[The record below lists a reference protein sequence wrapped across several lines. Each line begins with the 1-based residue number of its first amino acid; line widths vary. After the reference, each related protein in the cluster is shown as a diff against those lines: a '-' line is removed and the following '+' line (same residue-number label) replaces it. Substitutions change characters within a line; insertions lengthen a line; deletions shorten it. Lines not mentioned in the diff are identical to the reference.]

1 MAVNPIN
8 VGVISYNDA
17 RAFKLT
23 GGATSFR
30 RGAIVKLTAGLL
42 VPAVDND
49 ENGLF
54 FVSLQEFTTGSGQP
68 VLVVPITDCIFRL
81 AYTGTVPT
89 APTAIGVAYGI
100 TGPITLDFD
109 NVTQILLTVLAVD
122 TNKETVTVTGTNLS
136 I

>member
-8 VGVISYNDA
+8 VRVISYNPA
-17 RAFKLT
+17 RAFKLA

-30 RGAIVKLTAGLL
+30 RGAIVKLTSGLL

-54 FVSLQEFTTGSGQP
+54 FFSMNEFATGSGQD
-68 VLVVPITDCIFRL
+68 VLVVPITDAIAVL
-81 AYTGTVPT
+81 TYTGTVPT
-89 APTAIGVAYGI
+89 SPTAIGVAYGI

-109 NVTQILLTVLAVD
+109 NVTQILLTVLDVD
-122 TNKETVTVTGTNLS
+122 TSKETVTVTGTNLS